1 MYKMAS
7 VTDHGSKGTFAT
19 YDGFFDFQKSV
30 RWLRSRIR
38 HESEHFKEDME
49 KEGHD
54 TEFAW
59 APDSE
64 NLTTISKQ
72 SKSIIKLSKI
82 PGTRACGQC

>member
-38 HESEHFKEDME
+38 DESEHFKGDME
-49 KEGHD
+49 KKGHD

-59 APDSE
+59 VPGSE
-64 NLTTISKQ
+64 QPETISKQ
-72 SKSIIKLSKI
+72 PKSIIKLSKI
-82 PGTRACGQC
+82 PGDPSLRQ